1 MPPKY
6 FKGLSEKQKEDKKKN
21 IKESKK
27 LFDEGKKK
35 QAFELSKK
43 RPTIKS
49 NKKSSYTTRFK
60 SKFPNVKP
68 LTQSFANATGISLT
82 NQKEIYKRGLGAFVT
97 AGSRSSVSS
106 AQAWSYARLY
116 AFYFKALQ
124 GKNKINQD
132 QDIYDK
138 IKNKIK

>member
-6 FKGLSEKQKEDKKKN
+6 FKGLTEKQKEDKKKN
-21 IKESKK
+21 IKQSKK
-27 LFDEGKKK
+27 LYDEGKKK
-35 QAFELSKK
+35 EAFELAKK
-43 RPTIKS
+43 RPSIKS
-49 NKKSSYTTRFK
+49 NKKSSYTTKFK

-68 LTQSFANATGISLT
+68 LTQDFANVTGISLT
-82 NQKEIYKRGLGAFVT
+82 NQKEIFKRGMGAFT
-97 AGSRSSVSS
+97 TSGSRSSVKSP
-106 AQAWSYARLY
+106 QAWSYSRIY
-116 AFYFKALQ
+116 AFYFKALE